1 MHCCDGVTIMRSVAG
16 GAVLF
21 TMGSEPQ
28 PVEIPPESRL
38 QILVTNTKVP
48 GRSTKR
54 MVAAVGDLVAGPLG
68 QTIGEPLLDAMGALV
83 PYHSAGTCARGSQP
97 PRSLIYLAMRCMH
110 HTAQVLSPEKQQ
122 NC

>member
-28 PVEIPPESRL
+28 PVGIPPESRL

-68 QTIGEPLLDAMGALV
+68 TTVGNPLLDAMGALA
-83 PYHSAGTCARGSQP
+83 PQHCWHMCT
-97 PRSLIYLAMRCMH
+97 
-110 HTAQVLSPEKQQ
+110 
-122 NC
+122 

>member
-1 MHCCDGVTIMRSVAG
+1 MRSIRVAG

-28 PVEIPPESRL
+28 PVDIPPESRL

-68 QTIGEPLLDAMGALV
+68 KTVGGPLLDAMGAL
-83 PYHSAGTCARGSQP
+83 ASQRLWHVAQS
-97 PRSLIYLAMRCMH
+97 PRSLNLMSDVVPLH
-110 HTAQVLSPEKQQ
+110 NTEQVLSPEKQQ
-122 NC
+122 KC